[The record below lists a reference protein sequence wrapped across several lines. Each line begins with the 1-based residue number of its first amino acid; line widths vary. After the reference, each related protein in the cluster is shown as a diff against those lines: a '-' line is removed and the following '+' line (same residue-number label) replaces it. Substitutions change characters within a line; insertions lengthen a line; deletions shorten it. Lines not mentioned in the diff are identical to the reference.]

1 MVSVKLRYEA
11 TTPNDGSARY
21 HGRFIDGTL
30 IPWNWPTQQPG
41 CVIGW
46 GYFRFSKE
54 ETMDLAVGPHTVCVD
69 TNSYPPFVWDWI
81 VYVDEKEIGRGRVD
95 ASKPLTI
102 PFTVGVAPP
111 APPVHTCTLRVPGG
125 WYCPACNR
133 YFPSQAECEAHLVA
147 PPPAVV
153 PPPPPP
159 VPGIRLELPALCLP
173 GFTIRKGLL
182 CWVNILGIDVIIPP
196 WDIVIWEP
204 FCLWQAF
211 TIFDSAWI
219 LAEVQKIISP
229 IVDPILAVLKDP
241 QGPLAWL
248 ISAVTTPLNAA
259 LKDSQGPLNWLVSS
273 VTKPVEDW
281 LKDPLGPLKWIS
293 DEVGKAVA
301 PLVKG
306 IEDTLKPLI
315 EGISTS
321 INAALEDPL
330 GPLAW
335 LLTAIPK
342 AVWDLAQKTLDDMVK
357 DYYERQSEGE
367 ES

>member
-1 MVSVKLRYEA
+1 MVLVNFRYVFENV
-11 TTPNDGSARY
+11 NDIWPRY
-21 HGRFIDGTL
+21 HGRLIDTPL
-30 IPWNWPTQQPG
+30 IPCTFWRDQPKSIIEIWGRSSYWTETQDLAPGAHTLYVCSSSTGGYVWNWY
-41 CVIGW
+41 VYMNEKLIGQ
-46 GYFRFSKE
+46 GLVECS
-54 ETMDLAVGPHTVCVD
+54 T
-69 TNSYPPFVWDWI
+69 
-81 VYVDEKEIGRGRVD
+81 
-95 ASKPLTI
+95 PLTI
-102 PFTVGVAPP
+102 PFSVGVA
-111 APPVHTCTLRVPGG
+111 
-125 WYCPACNR
+125 
-133 YFPSQAECEAHLVA
+133 
-147 PPPAVV
+147 

-159 VPGIRLELPALCLP
+159 VPGIRIEIPALCLP

-204 FCLWQAF
+204 FCLWQTF

-229 IVDPILAVLKDP
+229 IVDPILAVLTDP

-248 ISAVTTPLNAA
+248 VSAVTTPLNAA
-259 LKDSQGPLNWLVSS
+259 LKDPQGPLNWLVSS

-306 IEDTLKPLI
+306 LEDTLKGLFK
-315 EGISTS
+315 GFQDSV
-321 INAALEDPL
+321 NAALKDPL

-335 LLTAIPK
+335 LLTAVPK

-357 DYYERQSEGE
+357 DYYERHSEGE